1 MLLSPPSSLLFPGLD
16 SFIVCKMLSFSV
28 EGAGGPLLEEGASPA
43 VPGGCMMG
51 QQYGCDD
58 I

>member
-1 MLLSPPSSLLFPGLD
+1 MLCSEQNFFKHL

-51 QQYGCDD
+51 QQCGYDD